1 MGERTI
7 GELAAATGVAASKIR
22 YWERKGLLPAPER
35 SGGQRRYAPQD
46 AARIARLR
54 LCQEVGFTLEE
65 IASMEEHRSSGPDLW
80 RDLVRSKLAD
90 IDRQRAELDRRSA
103 RLNGALDCPHTFLS
117 DCPHFRAHVQD
128 YLAGQ
133 GPMAQT

>member
-1 MGERTI
+1 MAQWTI
-7 GELAAATGVAASKIR
+7 GELAAATGVPASKIR

-35 SGGQRRYAPQD
+35 SGGQRRYAPQ
-46 AARIARLR
+46 AAERIARLR

-65 IASMEEHRSSGPDLW
+65 IASMDEHRAAGPDQW
-80 RDLVRSKLAD
+80 RDLVRAKLAD
-90 IDRQRAELDRRSA
+90 IERQRAELDRRSA
-103 RLNGALDCPHTFLS
+103 RLAGVLDCPHTFLS

-133 GPMAQT
+133 GHPAQT